1 MYDHAPANQILAPSL
16 NEVFESSQKR
26 MQAFVALFLLF
37 LSGCDSFLQG
47 SLLLGT
53 KLSRWK
59 TRSRGTSATP
69 ARKFKSAMNPDLI
82 HAINIISNL
91 DDMVDHSRMV
101 LIGTHDG
108 AFHCDEALAISMLN
122 LVPQFS
128 SNCVIRSRNPE
139 VLQVNL
145 ITKRIL
151 SGGYS
156 THFFFY
162 YYFT

>member
-1 MYDHAPANQILAPSL
+1 
-16 NEVFESSQKR
+16 
-26 MQAFVALFLLF
+26 MQAFVALLFLF

-47 SLLLGT
+47 GLLLGT

-59 TRSRGTSATP
+59 SRSRGTSPTP
-69 ARKFKSAMNPDLI
+69 ARKFKSVINPDLI
-82 HAINIISNL
+82 HNANIFSYL
-91 DDMVDHSRMV
+91 DDMVDDRKMV

-139 VLQVNL
+139 VLQVIL
-145 ITKRIL
+145 ITKTRIL
-151 SGGYS
+151 CGGYS
-156 THFFFY
+156 THFFLY
-162 YYFT
+162 YHFT